1 MTGPPPAARRFLGR
15 PDEAYPGFVPGAS
28 PPEVRSAPDTHH
40 EAHQRTRSAASR
52 LWMVQALTGGFLL
65 IFLGMHLVAQH
76 FLAPGGLRDYTAV
89 IAYLREPLA
98 LVAELGLLVSVVVHA
113 CAGMRASLVDVI
125 ANPAHLRIA
134 SIVIAFV
141 GVLAGGYAVW
151 LTYSVLAAA
160 TAV

>member
-1 MTGPPPAARRFLGR
+1 
-15 PDEAYPGFVPGAS
+15 
-28 PPEVRSAPDTHH
+28 
-40 EAHQRTRSAASR
+40 
-52 LWMVQALTGGFLL
+52 MVQALTGGFLL